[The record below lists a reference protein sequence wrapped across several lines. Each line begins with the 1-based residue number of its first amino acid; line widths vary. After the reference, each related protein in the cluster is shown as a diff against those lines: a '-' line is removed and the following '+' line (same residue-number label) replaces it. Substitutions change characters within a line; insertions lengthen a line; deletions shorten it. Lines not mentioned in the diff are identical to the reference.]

1 MSDEEDHSESEFY
14 HPDELQFQDNSDLP
28 ETNNV
33 NLEIVTDTNAVI
45 LRVVTYRRFGNAA
58 VFRIQQD

>member
-1 MSDEEDHSESEFY
+1 MSDEEDRSESEFY
-14 HPDELQFQDNSDLP
+14 YPDELQFQDNSDLP

>member
-1 MSDEEDHSESEFY
+1 MSDEEDRSESEFY
-14 HPDELQFQDNSDLP
+14 YPDELQFQDNSDLP

-45 LRVVTYRRFGNAA
+45 LRVVTYRRCGNAA